1 MSKHEKPWFVVERAL
16 NFVKLA
22 LTEHRD
28 VVIRP
33 YVGGNANGR
42 NSHDVK
48 IDILAEALNSTKGGS
63 IPRRFG
69 VLVEGFLDLP
79 PVTDADK
86 RPPADSF
93 KVGRDPFE
101 ASLPICLFQ
110 IGARDLDGRYCWIV
124 APVVEHGQAQLL
136 RDNKPTV
143 PHDIWHK
150 VDDAGIRRLVAEVNA
165 YYDAVAGQPTGKTP
179 RRAVNSSS

>member
-1 MSKHEKPWFVVERAL
+1 MRISVLLQILSKLDEIRSR
-16 NFVKLA
+16 LA
-22 LTEHRD
+22 YQ
-28 VVIRP
+28 
-33 YVGGNANGR
+33 YVCSR
-42 NSHDVK
+42 S
-48 IDILAEALNSTKGGS
+48 
-63 IPRRFG
+63 
-69 VLVEGFLDLP
+69 
-79 PVTDADK
+79 
-86 RPPADSF
+86 
-93 KVGRDPFE
+93 
-101 ASLPICLFQ
+101 
-110 IGARDLDGRYCWIV
+110 ARDLDGRYCWIV